1 MFLDSNRVLSG
12 RYRNG
17 TQAVPYGHAGGG
29 TVHPHGLYSL
39 RCMAM
44 NHRRYIGFC
53 IWGDTIQP
61 HRLYWQR
68 GGRHNSRPYR
78 RGSIQPHGLYSGR
91 SRNGTQAV
99 PGTAHRPFPTVSLV
113 GAFLNQRIPKQ
124 DMFVIRIIVNCS
136 LSIVNFPAVPYGF
149 SFPLVPPERR
159 NGKISARCSR
169 TAPRGGGGPV
179 CGAAT
184 PHRPGLPLEK
194 RSRVLS

>member
-1 MFLDSNRVLSG
+1 MTPFNRTGYIGNV
-12 RYRNG
+12 
-17 TQAVPYGHAGGG
+17 AGGIIAAPTG
-29 TVHPHGLYSL
+29 VVPFNRTG
-39 RCMAM
+39 
-44 NHRRYIGFC
+44 YI
-53 IWGDTIQP
+53 
-61 HRLYWQR
+61 R
-68 GGRHNSRPYR
+68 G
-78 RGSIQPHGLYSGR
+78 
-91 SRNGTQAV
+91 V